1 MLMGDWLRLDA
12 CYEVRCRA
20 NLVIM
25 SVKRPDRIKAPQYG
39 EELMKGLGKVQR
51 NVTVPTW

>member
-51 NVTVPTW
+51 NVTVPT